1 MPYNQNQLWG
11 MNCSR
16 ESAVSMTH
24 VRSCVPPRAH
34 LFLWDVSPLG
44 LKQFAETN
52 HVAELAN
59 RALCVLCCLVF
70 CSWKKSFNERKLCWC
85 LRAQHNS
92 EHAKIVAP
100 ISMATSILLKSRCPK
115 MNAQAYRLQRFYGI
129 VEKRKRS
136 VNQH

>member
-1 MPYNQNQLWG
+1 

-16 ESAVSMTH
+16 MSAVLMTN
-24 VRSCVPPRAH
+24 VRTCVPPRAH
-34 LFLWDVSPLG
+34 LFLRDVSPLG

-70 CSWKKSFNERKLCWC
+70 CSWKKSFNERKPCLC
-85 LRAQHNS
+85 LRTQYNS

-115 MNAQAYRLQRFYGI
+115 MSAQAYRLQRFHGI
-129 VEKRKRS
+129 VERRDRS